1 MGARLLADDMFS
13 GWGLRTLSA
22 GERLYNP
29 MSYHNGSVWP
39 HDTAIA
45 AAGLRRYGQTEAF
58 LKLATA
64 LFEAAIEW
72 EGERMPELFCGFSRV
87 LGFGPTRYPVAC
99 SPQAWAA
106 GVPFHLLSEMLG
118 LSAAAHDNRLSLI
131 NPVLPPW
138 LDWVEVRD
146 LRLRD
151 SSLDFAVSRGS
162 QTAAVELLAR
172 RGDAE
177 LVVRR

>member
-1 MGARLLADDMFS
+1 
-13 GWGLRTLSA
+13 
-22 GERLYNP
+22 
-29 MSYHNGSVWP
+29 
-39 HDTAIA
+39 
-45 AAGLRRYGQTEAF
+45 
-58 LKLATA
+58 
-64 LFEAAIEW
+64 
-72 EGERMPELFCGFSRV
+72 
-87 LGFGPTRYPVAC
+87 
-99 SPQAWAA
+99 
-106 GVPFHLLSEMLG
+106 MLG
-118 LSAAAHDNRLSLI
+118 LSADARDNRLSLI

-138 LDWVEVRD
+138 LDWIEIRD